1 MIEVGGRVL
10 KWTKALSVGNEII
23 DNQHKELIQR
33 VNDVLE
39 ACNKQKGK
47 EKIEEVMKFLKDY
60 TVKHFSDEENL
71 MKKYQYPSYE
81 EHKKI
86 HEDFVKKVDELD
98 EKIKKEG
105 INLSIIMFVNKT
117 LVDWLINHIS
127 KEDKKVGE
135 HIRKVKGEI

>member
-1 MIEVGGRVL
+1 M
-10 KWTKALSVGNEII
+10 KWTESLSVGNELI
-23 DNQHKELIQR
+23 DSQHKELIKK

-39 ACNKQKGK
+39 ACNQKKGK

-60 TVKHFSDEENL
+60 TVKHFNDEEAL

-86 HEDFVKKVDELD
+86 HEDFVKKVYELD
-98 EKIKKEG
+98 KEIKKEG
-105 INLSIIMFVNKT
+105 INLSIIMLVNKT

-135 HIRKVKGEI
+135 YIKSQM

>member
-1 MIEVGGRVL
+1 M
-10 KWTKALSVGNEII
+10 KWTESLSVGNELI
-23 DNQHKELIQR
+23 DSQHKELINK

-39 ACNKQKGK
+39 ACNQKKGK
-47 EKIEEVMKFLKDY
+47 EKIEEMMKFLKDY
-60 TVKHFSDEENL
+60 TVKHFNDEEAL

-86 HEDFVKKVDELD
+86 HEDFIRKVEGLD

-105 INLSIIMFVNKT
+105 INLSIIMLVNKT

-127 KEDKKVGE
+127 KVDKKVGE
-135 HIRKVKGEI
+135 YIKSKI

>member
-1 MIEVGGRVL
+1 M
-10 KWTKALSVGNEII
+10 KWTESLSVENELI
-23 DNQHKELIQR
+23 DSQHKELIKK

-39 ACNKQKGK
+39 ACNQKKGK

-60 TVKHFSDEENL
+60 TIEHFSAEEDL

-86 HEDFVKKVDELD
+86 HEDFIKKVEELD
-98 EKIKKEG
+98 KKIKKEG
-105 INLSIIMFVNKT
+105 INLSIIMLVNKT

-127 KEDKKVGE
+127 KVDKKVGE
-135 HIRKVKGEI
+135 HIRKAKGDFLK

>member
-1 MIEVGGRVL
+1 M

>member
-1 MIEVGGRVL
+1 M
-10 KWTKALSVGNEII
+10 KWTESLSVGNELI
-23 DNQHKELIQR
+23 DSQHKELIKK

-39 ACNKQKGK
+39 ACNQKKGK

-60 TVKHFSDEENL
+60 TIEHFSAEEDF

-86 HEDFVKKVDELD
+86 HEDFIKKVEELD

-105 INLSIIMFVNKT
+105 INLSIIMLVNKT

-127 KEDKKVGE
+127 KVDKKLGE
-135 HIRKVKGEI
+135 YIKSQM